1 MAVPVPAKKTRSW
14 GVNLAEGC
22 EAVNDA
28 ESMAR
33 EARDMRERRD
43 VDRLDSYFVSPVP
56 RGSLV
61 PHVSCCE
68 LCSLDTFLY
77 KNACAGH

>member
-14 GVNLAEGC
+14 GVNLAERC

-43 VDRLDSYFVSPVP
+43 VSRFYSYLVSPVP
-56 RGSLV
+56 PL
-61 PHVSCCE
+61 SCCE

-77 KNACAGH
+77 KNACAGY